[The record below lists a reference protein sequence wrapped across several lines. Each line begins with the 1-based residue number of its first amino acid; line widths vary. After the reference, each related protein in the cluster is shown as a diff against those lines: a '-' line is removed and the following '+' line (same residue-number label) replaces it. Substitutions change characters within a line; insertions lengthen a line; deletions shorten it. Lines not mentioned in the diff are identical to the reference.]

1 MEENGNINNQE
12 YDILHSTRYS
22 IYKFSMRVSMM
33 SCFLITII
41 LVFSTC
47 TRQGKSDESLDRA
60 ESLMNTAP
68 DSALTI
74 LNSLE
79 PSSHDFSKENLRRW
93 QLLRLTAQNK
103 CDTVFHSDS
112 LQLEL
117 VKYYDRH
124 GSPNERMTAHYLL
137 GRAYYDMGE
146 APRALESFLDAVAC
160 ADTTSLEC
168 DYKSLFRIYGQIAM
182 IYQMQ
187 YIPSEELVA
196 WERYSHFALKSGDIY
211 NHIRGKEMTLL
222 SYYGIGDT
230 VACLRIT
237 EQCRKEY
244 LENGMTEAAASVFP
258 TAIYIYLLKSDYDQ
272 AKKMMDTFEG
282 ESGLFDSC
290 GNISKGREGY
300 YYSKGLYYLGILQ
313 NDSAELFFRKLQNV
327 HIYHDF
333 RANKGLLSLY
343 RNEGNN
349 DSISK
354 YALLFE
360 KSCDAIINE
369 NQADAVAQAA
379 AYNKYSRLQKESK
392 AMAIKAEKSKWLSRL
407 SLIVFLVIFAV
418 TSYLFIL
425 YKRKQK
431 EKIESLGV
439 AYTNLMLNY
448 RQACYEADSLKF
460 DKGQAQREK
469 EEEIAQLKSKLDE
482 MENLFESLTPNMKI
496 QALSKSEIVKKFKT
510 MTIPRIPPSL
520 PTHKDWKLL
529 METIEYTN
537 PSLYGRIVLS
547 NNFSP
552 QEIYTCLLTL
562 LHFSTDEV
570 AVLINTS
577 KQRVSNTKA
586 SANYKLFGNK
596 DAKALLRNLESL

>member
-1 MEENGNINNQE
+1 MRKLLYIIASTVIFAACVGNGKERAMLEMAQCIIND
-12 YDILHSTRYS
+12 Y
-22 IYKFSMRVSMM
+22 
-33 SCFLITII
+33 
-41 LVFSTC
+41 
-47 TRQGKSDESLDRA
+47 
-60 ESLMNTAP
+60 P

-74 LNSLE
+74 LDSLE

-103 CDTVFHSDS
+103 CETVFHSDS

-117 VKYYDRH
+117 VKYYDSH
-124 GSPNERMTAHYLL
+124 GTPNERMTAHYLL

-196 WERYSHFALKSGDIY
+196 WERYSHFALKSDDIY

-258 TAIYIYLLKSDYDQ
+258 TAIYIYLLKSDYAQ

-300 YYSKGLYYLGILQ
+300 YYSKGLYYLGIHQ

-343 RNEGNN
+343 RNKGNN

-379 AYNKYSRLQKESK
+379 AYNKYSRLQKASK
-392 AMAIKAEKSKWLSRL
+392 EMAVKAEKSKWESRL
-407 SLIVFLVIFAV
+407 LLIIFLLILVITA
-418 TSYLFIL
+418 YLFIL

-439 AYTNLMLNY
+439 AYTNLMLSY
-448 RQACYEADSLKF
+448 RQACYEAESLKS
-460 DKGQAQREK
+460 DKSQAQREK
-469 EEEIAQLKSKLDE
+469 EAEIAQLKSKLDE
-482 MENLFESLTPNMKI
+482 MESLYEGLSHNMKI
-496 QALSKSEIVKKFKT
+496 LALSKSEIVKKFKT

-529 METIEYTN
+529 METIESTN

-586 SANYKLFGNK
+586 SANYKLFGKK
-596 DAKALLRNLESL
+596 DAKALLKNLESL